1 VKQFLR
7 KEAAMTDAQTLL
19 TRRKLKT
26 PRAAAIAGILFALLY
41 GASLVLIRLSTP
53 ADPTADSAWLETNSR
68 TLVLALNLVPY
79 AGIAFLWFIG
89 VIRDRLSNM
98 EDRLF
103 ATVFLGSGLLFLAL
117 TFVGAALA
125 GGLLNSY
132 MVAPNTL
139 VESGVFTYSRAVM
152 YQTLNVYAVRM
163 AGVFMISLGTIWLR
177 TGLMHR
183 GWAFLTYTLALGLL
197 LSISSTLW
205 VTLIFPSWVLAVSVY
220 FLILNLREQRQDVLD
235 EV

>member
-1 VKQFLR
+1 
-7 KEAAMTDAQTLL
+7 
-19 TRRKLKT
+19 
-26 PRAAAIAGILFALLY
+26 
-41 GASLVLIRLSTP
+41 
-53 ADPTADSAWLETNSR
+53 
-68 TLVLALNLVPY
+68 
-79 AGIAFLWFIG
+79 
-89 VIRDRLSNM
+89 
-98 EDRLF
+98 
-103 ATVFLGSGLLFLAL
+103 
-117 TFVGAALA
+117 
-125 GGLLNSY
+125 